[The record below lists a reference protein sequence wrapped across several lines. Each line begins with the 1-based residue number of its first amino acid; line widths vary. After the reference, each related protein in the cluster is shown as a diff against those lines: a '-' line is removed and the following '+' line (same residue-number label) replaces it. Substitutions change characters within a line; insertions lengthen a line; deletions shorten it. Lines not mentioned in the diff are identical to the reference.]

1 MPLRTPQVYHNPGEN
16 APALA
21 HKRNILNEVQWA
33 LIDSGLEGEDRAG
46 KLLYI
51 CLSSRMLRRPVSPVV
66 KGQSSAGKS
75 YTTERVMALFPD
87 RIFWKATGMSERVL
101 AYTNE
106 DFKHRFIVVFEEAGI
121 YGELLEYMMR
131 SLLSEGCLEYRTV
144 VKTVNGFEERI
155 ISKEGPTG
163 LLTTTTRY
171 NLHSENETRMLS
183 IPINDSPE
191 QTSRVMAAVFS
202 DESRSID
209 VRPWHEYHE
218 WLEANWKPVV
228 IPYGKALAEGI
239 PPSAVRLR
247 RDAGALRALI
257 ETLANMHQLHRRID
271 AQGRIIADVEEYAM
285 VRELV
290 EDLYADTLAATVRP
304 DIRETVNAVSEL
316 LEGREGTVAQ
326 YELVEPLGVDKGT
339 VSRRV
344 GKALKEGYLVNEEER
359 PGRPAKLVLGEPMP
373 EDGRVLPLPEEL
385 EAGDSIA
392 A

>member
-1 MPLRTPQVYHNPGEN
+1 MSVRIPQVYQKSGEN

-21 HKRNILNEVQWA
+21 RKRNILNEVQWA

-46 KLLYI
+46 KLLFI
-51 CLSSRMLRRPVSPVV
+51 CLSSRMLKRPVSPVV

-75 YTTERVMALFPD
+75 YTTERVMVLFPD
-87 RIFWKATGMSERVL
+87 RIFLKLTGMSERVL
-101 AYTNE
+101 VYTKE
-106 DFKHRFIVVFEEAGI
+106 DFKHRFIVVFEETGI
-121 YGELLEYMMR
+121 NGDQLEYMMR
-131 SLLSEGCLEYRTV
+131 SLLSEGRLEYRTV
-144 VKTVNGFEERI
+144 EKTANGFEEKV

-202 DESRSID
+202 DDSRSID
-209 VRPWHEYHE
+209 VRPWHELQD
-218 WLEANWKPVV
+218 WLEESWKPVV
-228 IPYGKALAEGI
+228 IPFGKALAEGI
-239 PPSAVRLR
+239 SPSAVRLR
-247 RDAGALRALI
+247 RDAGALRGLI
-257 ETLANMHQLHRRID
+257 ETVANMHQLHRRID
-271 AQGRIIADVEEYAM
+271 AQGRIVADIEDYAM

-304 DIRETVNAVSEL
+304 EVRQTVNAVAAL
-316 LEGREGTVAQ
+316 LEGRNEPVRQ
-326 YELVEPLGVDKGT
+326 YELVEPLGIGKGT

-344 GKALKEGYLVNEEER
+344 GKAIKDGYLVNEEER
-359 PGRPAKLVLGEPMP
+359 PGRPARLVLGEPMP

-385 EAGDSIA
+385 ASDDSIA